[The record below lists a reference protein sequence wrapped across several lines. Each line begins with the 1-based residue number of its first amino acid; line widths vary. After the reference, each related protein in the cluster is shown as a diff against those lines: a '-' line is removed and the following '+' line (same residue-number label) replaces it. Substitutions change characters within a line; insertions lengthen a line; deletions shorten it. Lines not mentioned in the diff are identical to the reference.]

1 MERLSAIIVSRMIVA
16 DVISKSDEAEY
27 MYNVQVLLE
36 RALSYTIILGVSI
49 IARCTIPTILFCL
62 SFAAV
67 RTFSGGYHCDSY
79 IKCLAL
85 STIIAL
91 STGFIFPLIN
101 MVRSLYQGVVIMSVI
116 IIISLGSINNQN
128 IDWSGQEYRRAK
140 VLARLSVVTI
150 FVLLLLLEVISV
162 PDNLSF
168 YISYGIVVC
177 AISMLFEIRKRG
189 GIAYEGHREES
200 FEDC

>member
-16 DVISKSDEAEY
+16 DVITKSDEAEY

-36 RALSYTIILGVSI
+36 RVLSYMIILGVAI
-49 IARCTIPTILFCL
+49 IAHCFIPTILFCL

-67 RTFSGGYHCDSY
+67 RTFSGGYHCNSY

-101 MVRSLYQGVVIMSVI
+101 MVRSFYQGVVIMSVI
-116 IIISLGSINNQN
+116 IIISIGSINNQN

-140 VLARLSVVTI
+140 ILARLSVSI
-150 FVLLLLLEVISV
+150 QESLLQ
-162 PDNLSF
+162 
-168 YISYGIVVC
+168 
-177 AISMLFEIRKRG
+177 
-189 GIAYEGHREES
+189 
-200 FEDC
+200 